1 MTVNMA
7 RGALKE
13 EKITGWKA
21 IDWSPS
27 FLREAVTCEY
37 FIMGKS
43 HAVHT
48 NARSGASDGGGGGG
62 ETLALFPLPPEPCHQ
77 QVRNSSGAYSCKL
90 ALFRY
95 L

>member
-21 IDWSPS
+21 IDWSSS

-48 NARSGASDGGGGGG
+48 NARSGVSDGGGVRWNTGPISPSSW
-62 ETLALFPLPPEPCHQ
+62 ALSPAGKKQL
-77 QVRNSSGAYSCKL
+77 RSL
-90 ALFRY
+90 
-95 L
+95 